1 MSTGTTEAVARAAA
15 GPTVS
20 GSRWRFGPVALVFML
35 VCGLLAGVAVGVL
48 ATQPRTPG
56 DDSPE
61 AGFAREMM
69 THHGQAVSMGM
80 IAYEHGTH
88 PHVRALGIDIA
99 LAQQTEIGMMRQW
112 LREWD
117 LLPTGSRPPMA
128 WMDDGERLIAEEGLM
143 PGMATAEEMTAL
155 REAEGIEVDRIFL
168 ELMINHH
175 LGGIHMI
182 DGVLELSDH
191 PEVTWLVGQMKD
203 KHHREMVVLRD
214 LQAEVDEMAAGSAAE
229 SAGESGGETG

>member
-1 MSTGTTEAVARAAA
+1 MSTGTTESVAGTAADSA
-15 GPTVS
+15 AS
-20 GSRWRFGPVALVFML
+20 GARWRFGPVALVFIL
-35 VCGLLAGVAVGVL
+35 VCGLLAGIGIGVL
-48 ATQPRTPG
+48 AMQPRTPG
-56 DDSPE
+56 EDSPE

-99 LAQQTEIGMMRQW
+99 LGQQTEIGMMRQW
-112 LREWD
+112 LREWG
-117 LLPTGSRPPMA
+117 LHPTGSRPPMA
-128 WMDDGERLIAEEGLM
+128 WMDDGEHLIAEDGLM

-175 LGGIHMI
+175 LGGVHMV

-191 PEVTWLVGQMKD
+191 PQVTFLAGQMKD
-203 KHHREMVVLRD
+203 MHHRELEVFRN
-214 LQAEVDEMAAGSAAE
+214 LQAEVEQMAAEMSAE
-229 SAGESGGETG
+229 MSAESGGEAG